1 MRYRSDGVLRHQALQ
16 QTAHRRL
23 QSYVDRHNPQLGV
36 SVGRLNVKIHV
47 VNADH
52 LALVHVDHL
61 LIEDILP
68 DLEQSLIR
76 RVATDQRRRNA
87 GLNLPHRYG
96 LHLVVGDAEDTVL
109 RRFDVVGRHA
119 KRVLAGGDGQVG
131 QTAEIL
137 ALRVK
142 RRHSLEL
149 GKVDHSAPQSDSRS
163 WKRVGLSYSQ
173 SLISGPAS
181 QPSSVKARCEPGI
194 AAETA
199 RAPITPKS
207 KTP

>member
-23 QSYVDRHNPQLGV
+23 QSHVDRHNPQLGV

-61 LIEDILP
+61 LVEDILP
-68 DLEQSLIR
+68 DFEQSLIR

-131 QTAEIL
+131 QTAEVL

-142 RRHSLEL
+142 RRHFLEL

-163 WKRVGLSYSQ
+163 WR
-173 SLISGPAS
+173 A
-181 QPSSVKARCEPGI
+181 C
-194 AAETA
+194 
-199 RAPITPKS
+199 RAPHLLSPRS
-207 KTP
+207 LEASLPCQSPLPARD